1 MNFQFDVVWKKLY
14 QGLFAD
20 RTIVHGS
27 RCMLHVPPYK
37 IGVSDRSGKYDIFHR
52 FRLEEMNQLIAE
64 PHNIVF

>member
-1 MNFQFDVVWKKLY
+1 MDEFPVLC
-14 QGLFAD
+14 GLEEAVSGV
-20 RTIVHGS
+20 ICGSNYCGS

-52 FRLEEMNQLIAE
+52 FRLQEMNQLIAE